1 MLDALIDARAVEL
14 QLLDA
19 LTDAQLLGAR
29 AHFVEPPIWEM
40 GHVGWF
46 QEYWILRHLGGA
58 ASLLPGADGKPAG
71 PVHDLG

>member
-1 MLDALIDARAVEL
+1 MIVKADTNPSRVVKGGARITTTSLLLDALIDARTVEL

-19 LTDAQLLGAR
+19 LTDAQMLGAR

-46 QEYWILRHLGGA
+46 QE
-58 ASLLPGADGKPAG
+58 
-71 PVHDLG
+71 